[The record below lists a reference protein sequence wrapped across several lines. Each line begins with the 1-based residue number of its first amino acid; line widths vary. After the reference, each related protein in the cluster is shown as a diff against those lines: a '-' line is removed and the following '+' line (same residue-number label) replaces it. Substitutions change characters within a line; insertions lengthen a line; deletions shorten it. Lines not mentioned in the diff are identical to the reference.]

1 MDMTRR
7 PTVLSS
13 DELLHRVLLQQH
25 HYTTVRDRPG
35 ETWIRDSDCRG
46 RRSST
51 GLEVV
56 SDLRWA
62 AISYIPAK
70 IITPTSMV
78 EKLEK
83 S

>member
-1 MDMTRR
+1 MNYCTECSSSNTTTLQYVVGLVKRGSGI
-7 PTVLSS
+7 PTVL
-13 DELLHRVLLQQH
+13 
-25 HYTTVRDRPG
+25 
-35 ETWIRDSDCRG
+35 G

-51 GLEVV
+51 RLEVA